1 MSAVPRRS
9 HWRTLKC
16 PDERQAKRGEGR
28 VRVRL
33 AFTAVPVEPA
43 RLLGSPALTPA
54 DVKQLIR
61 RDAAGGDGGRV
72 SADVA
77 TVLRP

>member
-1 MSAVPRRS
+1 
-9 HWRTLKC
+9 
-16 PDERQAKRGEGR
+16 